1 MPTVKTLKRL
11 HLPFNWL
18 LNRGKI
24 HNGIRSSQHF
34 SLKRFKRRFC
44 TDPRGRIQREFCD
57 DDDKGSG
64 GGVGAGGGGFGG
76 AADMTTLLLSTV
88 LTENMHT
95 TSKVSFETRSTGNVS
110 RKVVSVLEPSL
121 VPTVSVS
128 QSTFQPNK
136 VLFSQQKSSTTA
148 YASFTNT
155 STAWTFLKTIIYSFA
170 ADGISS
176 PATSSLSSSSPMQ
189 TTSTSFRTTCSY
201 KPINIDRQAS
211 TVAIS
216 DGLMSVSNSV
226 VEFSSLSKIASK
238 LTRQITSNNTAP
250 IVGALPH
257 QLITPA
263 TQSLSAHMLHVS
275 KKPDLVINAAGL
287 NRRTFYS
294 RSTIKPKST
303 LTKPDT
309 TIAGME
315 ISLIKDSAIH
325 ITGEPTAKI
334 FSKDAHARERFY
346 ESAIN
351 IAIICTIIA
360 AITMSAVFVFVWTL
374 ISQCKAK
381 GLLTSR

>member
-44 TDPRGRIQREFCD
+44 TDLRGRIQHEFCD

-64 GGVGAGGGGFGG
+64 GGVGAGGGGSGG
-76 AADMTTLLLSTV
+76 AADVTTLLLSTV

-110 RKVVSVLEPSL
+110 RKVVSEPSC
-121 VPTVSVS
+121 VPTVSVP

-155 STAWTFLKTIIYSFA
+155 STARTFLKTIIYSLA

-176 PATSSLSSSSPMQ
+176 PATSSLISSSPMQ
-189 TTSTSFRTTCSY
+189 TTSTSFRTTCSN
-201 KPINIDRQAS
+201 KPINMDRQAS

-226 VEFSSLSKIASK
+226 VAFSSLSKIASK
-238 LTRQITSNNTAP
+238 LTRQITSNNTSP
-250 IVGALPH
+250 TVGALPH

-275 KKPDLVINAAGL
+275 KKPVLVINAAGL

-303 LTKPDT
+303 LTKPAT

-346 ESAIN
+346 ESATN
-351 IAIICTIIA
+351 IGIICTIIA

-374 ISQCKAK
+374 RSQCKAK